1 MALAASVLIIEDE
14 PKISRMLQLE
24 LQHEGYE
31 VECAETGR
39 EGLDK
44 ATSREWD
51 LILLD
56 VMLPELSGM
65 EVLRRLRGGDT
76 KTPVILLTAR
86 DSIPEKV
93 MGLDLGANDYV
104 TKPFEIEE
112 LLARIR
118 VSLRVRIAKAPADE
132 PLEWHLDDLYVN
144 ARTREV
150 ARAGQAVELTP
161 TEFDLLAFLL
171 SHAGEVV
178 SREQIINEV
187 WGYDFVGDTNIVD
200 VYIRYLRK
208 KVDYGFRKT
217 LIHTIRGVGY
227 TIRENAPA

>member
-1 MALAASVLIIEDE
+1 MAPKVLIVEDE
-14 PKISRMLQLE
+14 DKINRMLQLE
-24 LQHEGYE
+24 LQHEGYDTAG
-31 VECAETGR
+31 AETGR
-39 EGLDK
+39 EGLEK
-44 ATSREWD
+44 AMAGGWD

-56 VMLPELSGM
+56 VMLPGLSGM
-65 EVLRRLRGGDT
+65 EVLRRLRSSD
-76 KTPVILLTAR
+76 KRTPVILLTAR
-86 DSIPEKV
+86 DSVPEKV

-118 VSLRVRIAKAPADE
+118 VALRAGKGKAPAAE
-132 PLEWHLDDLYVN
+132 ITVWQLDGLFVN

-150 ARAGQAVELTP
+150 TRAGQSIDLTP
-161 TEFDLLAFLL
+161 KEFELLAYLL
-171 SHAGEVV
+171 GRDGEVV
-178 SREQIINEV
+178 SREQIINDV

-208 KVDYGFRKT
+208 KIDYGFGNT

-227 TIRENAPA
+227 QMRDAAASP